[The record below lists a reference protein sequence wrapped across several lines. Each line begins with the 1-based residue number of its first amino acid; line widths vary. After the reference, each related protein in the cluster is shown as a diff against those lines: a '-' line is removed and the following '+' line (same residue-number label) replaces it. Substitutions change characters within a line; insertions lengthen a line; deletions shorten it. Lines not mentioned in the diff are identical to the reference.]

1 MACHQNGLKHDVL
14 MMVLAVAN
22 QKGGTGKTTT
32 AVNLA
37 AALAEQGQRVL
48 VIDTDPQANASGVRI
63 ERPAVSSLSK
73 IYQALRH
80 EVAGALL
87 GKLSSGEWFKH

>member
-1 MACHQNGLKHDVL
+1 MACHQNGLKPSCYHDVM

-48 VIDTDPQANASGVRI
+48 VNDKDPQANASAWLGHPDSGRGLADLLTEGSTSVRT
-63 ERPAVSSLSK
+63 
-73 IYQALRH
+73 
-80 EVAGALL
+80 
-87 GKLSSGEWFKH
+87 